1 MTVTKVGGANMIAHA
16 QCPLC
21 PPFPRVAV
29 FYVTP
34 DQYHLLPILHTRM
47 PFIHW
52 LYFIRQYTGQIISFQ
67 MMSPLQEVSMMWTEE
82 SEAKR
87 KLTTLGL

>member
-16 QCPLC
+16 QWPLC

-34 DQYHLLPILHTRM
+34 YLLVLT
-47 PFIHW
+47 W
-52 LYFIRQYTGQIISFQ
+52 GISTVCVY
-67 MMSPLQEVSMMWTEE
+67 LKE
-82 SEAKR
+82 
-87 KLTTLGL
+87 

>member
-34 DQYHLLPILHTRM
+34 GRHSQCSTVAN
-47 PFIHW
+47 
-52 LYFIRQYTGQIISFQ
+52 Q
-67 MMSPLQEVSMMWTEE
+67 
-82 SEAKR
+82 
-87 KLTTLGL
+87 

>member
-16 QCPLC
+16 QWPQC

-34 DQYHLLPILHTRM
+34 AKGIYFPRGNKSFYAKTKLPIL
-47 PFIHW
+47 F
-52 LYFIRQYTGQIISFQ
+52 
-67 MMSPLQEVSMMWTEE
+67 V
-82 SEAKR
+82 
-87 KLTTLGL
+87 

>member
-16 QCPLC
+16 QWPQC

-34 DQYHLLPILHTRM
+34 ALKSYTYWREHVILN
-47 PFIHW
+47 PDE
-52 LYFIRQYTGQIISFQ
+52 L
-67 MMSPLQEVSMMWTEE
+67 
-82 SEAKR
+82 R
-87 KLTTLGL
+87 KLHIHVLHKPKYISPGSTLFANPI

>member
-16 QCPLC
+16 QWPQC

-34 DQYHLLPILHTRM
+34 AYIST
-47 PFIHW
+47 
-52 LYFIRQYTGQIISFQ
+52 IISAAADEGPVF
-67 MMSPLQEVSMMWTEE
+67 LRVYTIY
-82 SEAKR
+82 
-87 KLTTLGL
+87 

>member
-16 QCPLC
+16 QWTLC

-34 DQYHLLPILHTRM
+34 GPED
-47 PFIHW
+47 
-52 LYFIRQYTGQIISFQ
+52 
-67 MMSPLQEVSMMWTEE
+67 VV
-82 SEAKR
+82 
-87 KLTTLGL
+87 